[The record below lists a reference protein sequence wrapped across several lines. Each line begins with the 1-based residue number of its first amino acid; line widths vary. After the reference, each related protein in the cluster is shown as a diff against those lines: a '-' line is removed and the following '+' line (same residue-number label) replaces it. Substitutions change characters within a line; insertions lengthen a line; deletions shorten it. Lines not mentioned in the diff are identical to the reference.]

1 MSKFL
6 ILDFY
11 QHLGEFK
18 SHLFIAFNPLIQGPQ
33 MFRPVF
39 SKFTVFVVPN
49 ISYNISKTCHFVEI
63 TKICL

>member
-1 MSKFL
+1 
-6 ILDFY
+6 
-11 QHLGEFK
+11 
-18 SHLFIAFNPLIQGPQ
+18 
-33 MFRPVF
+33 MFRPDF